1 MNLIEFLEPD
11 FKFENGNGLLVQL
24 VHEGWK
30 QVNAIFS
37 KGNGVRGGHYHKFNK
52 EAFYVLSGAFKLV
65 VWKDEKKEEYALKAG
80 DMFLINEYV
89 YHTFEYVEDTWL
101 VSMYS
106 SGVELDEDTK
116 DIWTE

>member
-1 MNLIEFLEPD
+1 
-11 FKFENGNGLLVQL
+11 
-24 VHEGWK
+24 
-30 QVNAIFS
+30 
-37 KGNGVRGGHYHKFNK
+37 
-52 EAFYVLSGAFKLV
+52 
-65 VWKDEKKEEYALKAG
+65 
-80 DMFLINEYV
+80 MFLINEYV